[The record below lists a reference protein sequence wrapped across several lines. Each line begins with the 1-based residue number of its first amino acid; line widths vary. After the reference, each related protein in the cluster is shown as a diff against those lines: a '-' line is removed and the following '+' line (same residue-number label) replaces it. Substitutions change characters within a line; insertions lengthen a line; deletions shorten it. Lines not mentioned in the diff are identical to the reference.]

1 MVWGCIMK
9 GSKGPLVVLEY
20 LGGKGGGMNA
30 KRYQEQVLEAKL
42 HDYYLRM
49 SEERGYVVFQ
59 QDGAPSHRAKS
70 TIAWLSR
77 NSIET
82 FPHPPSS
89 PDLSPIEPLWKT
101 LIRSRSHIPS
111 NIEELKAAVR
121 EAWEQITEHD
131 INCHVKHMEE
141 RVQAVLE
148 AKGGHTK
155 W

>member
-1 MVWGCIMK
+1 M
-9 GSKGPLVVLEY
+9 SK
-20 LGGKGGGMNA
+20 
-30 KRYQEQVLEAKL
+30 
-42 HDYYLRM
+42 
-49 SEERGYVVFQ
+49 ERGYVVFQ
-59 QDGAPSHRAKS
+59 QDKAPSHHAKS
-70 TIAWLSR
+70 TITWLSR
-77 NSIET
+77 NLIKT

-101 LIRSRSHIPS
+101 LKTLIRSRSHIPS
-111 NIEELKAAVR
+111 NIEELKAVVC

-141 RVQAVLE
+141 KVQAVLE

>member
-1 MVWGCIMK
+1 
-9 GSKGPLVVLEY
+9 
-20 LGGKGGGMNA
+20 
-30 KRYQEQVLEAKL
+30 
-42 HDYYLRM
+42 M

-59 QDGAPSHRAKS
+59 QDGARSHHAKS

-89 PDLSPIEPLWKT
+89 PNLSPIEPLWKT

-148 AKGGHTK
+148 
-155 W
+155 